1 MVLMLR
7 GCRLWE
13 LTPYL
18 AGSHASQRDTYL
30 RRGIRVNVI
39 TDQSLTP
46 ILTCGVAVTRIQP
59 PSALPRFYAISL
71 PPSLMIPGS
80 LSFSMDS
87 NDIILELEQLKGA
100 FLKIADDDQKR
111 MLDQQSTTLAD
122 VKDAMCKV
130 MIALESRGGA
140 GKTERIASRVT
151 AVFERMTPVIDSL
164 TNLHPVAPIVWGS
177 IKVLLQVRIY
187 SFNKA
192 ATIASHLP

>member
-1 MVLMLR
+1 
-7 GCRLWE
+7 
-13 LTPYL
+13 
-18 AGSHASQRDTYL
+18 
-30 RRGIRVNVI
+30 
-39 TDQSLTP
+39 
-46 ILTCGVAVTRIQP
+46 
-59 PSALPRFYAISL
+59 
-71 PPSLMIPGS
+71 MIPGS